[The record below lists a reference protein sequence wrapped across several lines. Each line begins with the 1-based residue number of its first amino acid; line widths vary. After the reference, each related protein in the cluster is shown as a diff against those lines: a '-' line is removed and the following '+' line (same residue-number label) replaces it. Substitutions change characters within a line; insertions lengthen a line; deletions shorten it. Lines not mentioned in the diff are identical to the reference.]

1 MKGSE
6 FLLDGY
12 LTLGEPK
19 EITIGGSTYSLQ
31 YFQGE
36 HEDEYTLKKDGTV
49 CLFQNG
55 MLKMVYE
62 VDKNGVQTG
71 SFTQFT
77 NGRVSFVQSFDD
89 ILDQHSFNR
98 IVNHVQG
105 ERMEI
110 YSQES
115 GQRLYHEKVGEFS
128 TMRNLEPYCSREYGR
143 GISLWK

>member
-1 MKGSE
+1 
-6 FLLDGY
+6 
-12 LTLGEPK
+12 
-19 EITIGGSTYSLQ
+19 
-31 YFQGE
+31 
-36 HEDEYTLKKDGTV
+36 
-49 CLFQNG
+49 
-55 MLKMVYE
+55 MVYE

-115 GQRLYHEKVGEFS
+115 GQRLYHGEFNEDREREGWEFS

>member
-1 MKGSE
+1 
-6 FLLDGY
+6 
-12 LTLGEPK
+12 
-19 EITIGGSTYSLQ
+19 
-31 YFQGE
+31 
-36 HEDEYTLKKDGTV
+36 
-49 CLFQNG
+49 
-55 MLKMVYE
+55 MVYE

-98 IVNHVQG
+98 IVNHIQG

-115 GQRLYHEKVGEFS
+115 GQRLYHDRVQTKWRQHYRFQSNSSVCW
-128 TMRNLEPYCSREYGR
+128 RIRV
-143 GISLWK
+143 